1 MSEQNL
7 LNEKQLAVLRW
18 VGEGRPKG
26 VYEHGFDH
34 RVTARALERRGLLS
48 VQGHGRSWRA
58 SLTDEGRYYLEHGSY
73 PPSEDSD
80 ATEVKLATTSL
91 HAFEPTYKP
100 VDDLLDRLESE
111 GGVLRFDALSDAERI
126 GYVRAVRQLRFSG
139 VLGPQRLLK
148 VTGTRRGPLVIEL
161 IQSSTQAEMPPQ
173 IPMPAEADRNR
184 PEIQALI
191 EHASHLRVNETTR
204 PRAWALVQGIS
215 EECVRRGWTLSVD
228 KAPSFLIAVGEDS
241 YRCVLSEERVKR
253 DIYTDQALAER
264 RYEWQRVSPTRM
276 EVWSGRL
283 KLELNPGYNSR
294 WWADRQRWTL
304 VSKLPEFFDIIEEWS
319 HAAQDK
325 REKLGAYHA
334 KQVKEWEEAIPQA
347 REAYLLK
354 LNADRARQQA
364 EQWKRAAQ
372 LRSYSQAIRHQA
384 EEFDEQAQEHA
395 LEWATWID
403 EHADRIDPLNDKSQL
418 TMSESS
424 TLGDKEL
431 DPYMPHG
438 WSVEN
443 PPEPRTWLP

>member
-1 MSEQNL
+1 MPKQNL
-7 LNEKQLAVLRW
+7 LNKKQLAVLRW

-26 VYEHGFDH
+26 VYENGFDH

-58 SLTDEGRYYLEHGSY
+58 SLTDEGRYYLGHGSY
-73 PPSEDSD
+73 PPSEDPD
-80 ATEVKLATTSL
+80 TTEVKLATTSPP
-91 HAFEPTYKP
+91 ASEPTYKP

-111 GGVLRFDALSDAERI
+111 GGVLRFDAPSDAERI

-139 VLGPQRLLK
+139 GLGSQRRLK
-148 VTGTRRGPLVIEL
+148 VTGTRRGPLTIEL
-161 IQSSTQAEMPPQ
+161 IQFSTQAEMPPQ
-173 IPMPAEADRNR
+173 IPMSAEADRNR

-191 EHASHLRVNETTR
+191 EHASLLAVDEATR

-228 KAPSFLIAVGEDS
+228 KDPSFLITVGEDS

-253 DIYTDQALAER
+253 DVYTDKDLTER
-264 RYEWQRVSPTRM
+264 KYEWQRVSPTRM

-283 KLELNPGYNSR
+283 KLELDPGYNSR

-319 HAAQDK
+319 HAAQDR
-325 REKLGAYHA
+325 REKLEAYHA
-334 KQVKEWEEAIPQA
+334 KQVKEWEEAIPKA

-364 EQWKRAAQ
+364 EQWDRAAQ

-384 EEFDEQAQEHA
+384 EEFDEQAQRHV

-424 TLGDKEL
+424 TLGAKEL

-443 PPEPRTWLP
+443 PPEPSTWLP